1 MRFST
6 IVCAGIVAACAVGPA
21 SAQTSVELPATA
33 GGLPLVGWSAV
44 LMILIGTGVTVYRM
58 LQGSPPGRPKR
69 RVSGKALRE
78 R

>member
-1 MRFST
+1 MRLSS

-21 SAQTSVELPATA
+21 SALAARELPATA

-44 LMILIGTGVTVYRM
+44 LIILIGTGVTVFRM

-69 RVSGKALRE
+69 RVNGKALRG

>member
-1 MRFST
+1 MRLSSL
-6 IVCAGIVAACAVGPA
+6 VCAGIVAAFAVGTA
-21 SAQTSVELPATA
+21 SAQASVDGRTA

-69 RVSGKALRE
+69 RVSGKALRG